1 MQLLRLHEAL
11 KQHRGPLRADFLR
24 EYGLWLDDITNP
36 THPDYLRPAVVL
48 DLIDGLSPTAAYWR
62 ACSPDVRW
70 GLQEQLLAALVDQV
84 KGLLYGLGITKSTP
98 KPIPRPGIP
107 THPTQTSDTDTETI
121 GASEGF
127 DTIEDFEA
135 WYQTRPGARK
145 PN

>member
-1 MQLLRLHEAL
+1 MSVLRLHKIL
-11 KQHRGPLRADFLR
+11 KRYRGPLRADFKR
-24 EYGLWLDDITNP
+24 EYGLWLDDVTNP
-36 THPDYLRPAVVL
+36 NHPDYLRPAVTL

-62 ACSPDVRW
+62 AVNPDVLW
-70 GLQEQLLAALVDQV
+70 GISEQLLAGIADELRGLV
-84 KGLLYGLGITKSTP
+84 YGLAGAEGAP
-98 KPIPRPGIP
+98 PPRIPRPGVTNSP
-107 THPTQTSDTDTETI
+107 EPGEQEVI